1 MHTFSQLLRA
11 SALVFLR
18 SRQALFFTLFMP
30 LVIMIIFGLIGFDT
44 PQRYDIGLVTSGAV
58 QPQTAAFLER
68 LKGFEVLKVHEGTAT
83 DEQAAL
89 ADGDRVLVL
98 TVPGDLMDAAAAGR
112 PGELTV
118 AANTAQPAQGQAIRS
133 ILDQMLDKTS
143 LALAGARPA
152 FTVREEAVDSRDLKY
167 IDFLLPGL
175 IAMSVMQMSV
185 FSVAFMFVQYKEKG
199 VLKRLA
205 ATPMRP
211 IEFVGANAV
220 TRLVVS
226 MVQTAIFVAV
236 GVLLLDAHML
246 GSYLLLTVCVALG
259 ALMFLGLGFTVSGIA
274 RTVES
279 VPALANIM
287 VFPMLFLGGVF
298 FAIDSMPD
306 WLQAF
311 AKLLPLSF
319 FSDALREV
327 MTRDAGIGAIG
338 GDLLGML
345 VWSALL
351 IGTATLTFSLQER
364 ESA

>member
-1 MHTFSQLLRA
+1 MYAFTQLLRA

-30 LVIMIIFGLIGFDT
+30 LVIMVIFGLIGFDR
-44 PQRYDIGLVTSGAV
+44 PQTYDIGLVTVGAV
-58 QPQTAAFLER
+58 RPQTAAFLDR
-68 LKGFEVLKVHEGTAT
+68 LKSFEVLDVHEGTAA
-83 DEQAAL
+83 DERAAL
-89 ADGDRVLVL
+89 EDGDRVLLL
-98 TVPGDLMDAAAAGR
+98 TVPGDLIDAAAGGAQ
-112 PGELTV
+112 ELTLAV
-118 AANTAQPAQGQAIRS
+118 NRAQPAQAQAIRS

-143 LALAGARPA
+143 LALAGAQPA
-152 FTVREEAVDSRDLKY
+152 FAVREEAVDSRDLKY

-211 IEFVGANAV
+211 LDFVGANAV

-246 GSYLLLTVCVALG
+246 GSYVLLTLCVALG

-274 RTVES
+274 KTVES
-279 VPALANIM
+279 VPALANLM

-298 FAIDSMPD
+298 FAVDSMPD

-311 AKLLPLSF
+311 AKLLPLTF

-345 VWSALL
+345 AWGVLL
-351 IGTATLTFSLQER
+351 IGAATLTFRIQER
-364 ESA
+364 DNG